1 MSATNRP
8 TWRARRLGKELRD
21 LREARGLHARAAAE
35 HLECTQPRMSQIEA
49 GTRALRPAEL
59 KSLLVD
65 LYEVKDKDYVAR
77 LCQLLRDRSKKAWT
91 TADGPMLHADLQD
104 YLTIEEDA
112 KRVRTYEHSAIPG
125 LLQTED
131 YANLILGLSTPVA
144 SVAPLLAARMNRQ
157 KKLLEEGFELRV
169 VIDLQALYRIPTA
182 VAAGQLKHLKEQAQ
196 STNVTVQVLPTNAQM
211 PLDYCPPFTILSMTG
226 TDAPEEETGN
236 GSKEDFGA
244 AAVAAATWSLDVVWL
259 EHRTGASMLEGLN
272 DLAAYEAAWAEMS
285 AAALSPVDSQKCMQ
299 VAAKEITQ

>member
-1 MSATNRP
+1 M
-8 TWRARRLGKELRD
+8 
-21 LREARGLHARAAAE
+21 HARTAAA

-59 KSLLVD
+59 KSLLID
-65 LYEVKDKDYVAR
+65 LYEVTDQEYVAR
-77 LCQLLRDRSKKAWT
+77 LCQLLRDRNKRAWT
-91 TADGPMLHADLQD
+91 TADGPMLHEDLQD

-125 LLQTED
+125 LLQTEE

-196 STNVTVQVLPTNAQM
+196 SPNVTVQVLPTNAQM
-211 PLDYCPPFTILSMTG
+211 PLDYCPPFTILSMAG
-226 TDAPEEETGN
+226 TDAPEEETED
-236 GSKEDFGA
+236 GSKEGFGA
-244 AAVAAATWSLDVVWL
+244 GVVTSATWSLDVVWL

-299 VAAKEITQ
+299 VAAKEMTQ